1 MHKRIQWVAGFL
13 LGIICSWLITGSY
26 PGAVAQAGC
35 PTLLSVQGWA
45 PNTGQTYVT
54 STFTSQ
60 ELTQIDN
67 AMADW
72 NSHNTNGFNC
82 SNVGLSPYVYGYY
95 TITSN
100 TGTLAGHVDYGAAT
114 SVDQALNGHIS
125 AATTTFYWGAHD
137 NSTPPNYAWNRNGSA
152 DYYRCVLT
160 TMLHEAGH
168 PMGLD
173 EATYPYT
180 AGQTVMNPGAGTN
193 DVGHYGPTSVQDC
206 DDSRVNS
213 ETDYFNNCLISG
225 GGGGCQEIYQCP
237 EGRQFNYETCKCE
250 VTSPILIDV
259 RGNGFDLTDR
269 QHGVLFNFNGNS
281 SRQMFAWTTTTS
293 DDAWLALDRNGNGTI
308 DNGLELF
315 GNFTHQPSS
324 ANRNGFAALAEFD
337 KPENGGNA
345 DGLIDSRDA
354 IFTSLRLWQDGN
366 QNGVSEPNELHTLP
380 ELGVYAISLN
390 YKEARRTDQYGNQ
403 FRYRA
408 KVFDAHGTHVG
419 RWAWDVFL
427 VSQ

>member
-1 MHKRIQWVAGFL
+1 MHKRIQLVAGFL
-13 LGIICSWLITGSY
+13 LGIIYSWLITGGY
-26 PGAVAQAGC
+26 PGTVAQAGC
-35 PTLLSVQGWA
+35 PNLLSVQGWA

-82 SNVGLSPYVYGYY
+82 SNVGLSPYAYGYY

-100 TGTLAGHVDYGAAT
+100 TGALAGHLDWSAAT
-114 SVDQALNGHIS
+114 SVDQVLNGHIS

-180 AGQTVMNPGAGTN
+180 AGQTVMNPSVGVN
-193 DVGHYGPTSVQDC
+193 DSSHYGATSVQDC
-206 DDSRVNS
+206 DDSQVNT
-213 ETDYFNNCLISG
+213 ETNYFNNCLIAG

-250 VTSPILIDV
+250 VT
-259 RGNGFDLTDR
+259 
-269 QHGVLFNFNGNS
+269 
-281 SRQMFAWTTTTS
+281 
-293 DDAWLALDRNGNGTI
+293 
-308 DNGLELF
+308 
-315 GNFTHQPSS
+315 
-324 ANRNGFAALAEFD
+324 
-337 KPENGGNA
+337 
-345 DGLIDSRDA
+345 
-354 IFTSLRLWQDGN
+354 
-366 QNGVSEPNELHTLP
+366 
-380 ELGVYAISLN
+380 
-390 YKEARRTDQYGNQ
+390 
-403 FRYRA
+403 
-408 KVFDAHGTHVG
+408 
-419 RWAWDVFL
+419 
-427 VSQ
+427 